1 MTLEFI
7 LLFQVC
13 FRPWS
18 FLALQDPWVPVT
30 LRPVQKLT
38 IRMHLLKTKAGR
50 VWERE
55 RARLTERE
63 GGRGEREGEAERAKE
78 RLRE

>member
-38 IRMHLLKTKAGR
+38 IRIHLLKTKAGR
-50 VWERE
+50 EWERE

-63 GGRGEREGEAERAKE
+63 GGREGRERERQRER
-78 RLRE
+78 RRG